1 MSTPHFTIVTLHP
14 PGETGLG
21 TSVALG
27 VVGMRTLK
35 GARQEAVM
43 ETQSQLTLLDLI
55 EAVAEVTDSE
65 AEQVSVV
72 AHLVNSGRVRLTGNF
87 RGSQLR

>member
-1 MSTPHFTIVTLHP
+1 MIGTPAHN
-14 PGETGLG
+14 
-21 TSVALG
+21 
-27 VVGMRTLK
+27 
-35 GARQEAVM
+35 GARQEVVM

-87 RGSQLR
+87 RGAQIR

>member
-1 MSTPHFTIVTLHP
+1 MIGTPTLQ
-14 PGETGLG
+14 
-21 TSVALG
+21 
-27 VVGMRTLK
+27 
-35 GARQEAVM
+35 GARQEVM
-43 ETQSQLTLLDLI
+43 VETQAQLTLLDLI

-72 AHLVNSGRVRLTGNF
+72 AHLVNSGRVRLIGNF

>member
-1 MSTPHFTIVTLHP
+1 LQR
-14 PGETGLG
+14 G
-21 TSVALG
+21 
-27 VVGMRTLK
+27 RW
-35 GARQEAVM
+35 QERKEVVM

-72 AHLVNSGRVRLTGNF
+72 AHLVNSGRVRLIGNF
-87 RGSQLR
+87 RGQKIQ

>member
-1 MSTPHFTIVTLHP
+1 MGAP
-14 PGETGLG
+14 
-21 TSVALG
+21 A
-27 VVGMRTLK
+27 RT
-35 GARQEAVM
+35 GARQEAKM
-43 ETQSQLTLLDLI
+43 ETQSQLMLLDLI

-72 AHLVNSGRVRLTGNF
+72 AHLVNSGRVRLSGTF

>member
-1 MSTPHFTIVTLHP
+1 
-14 PGETGLG
+14 
-21 TSVALG
+21 
-27 VVGMRTLK
+27 
-35 GARQEAVM
+35 M

-72 AHLVNSGRVRLTGNF
+72 AHLVNSGRVRLTGTF
-87 RGSQLR
+87 RGALLR

>member
-1 MSTPHFTIVTLHP
+1 
-14 PGETGLG
+14 
-21 TSVALG
+21 
-27 VVGMRTLK
+27 
-35 GARQEAVM
+35 M

-87 RGSQLR
+87 RGRKIQ

>member
-1 MSTPHFTIVTLHP
+1 
-14 PGETGLG
+14 
-21 TSVALG
+21 
-27 VVGMRTLK
+27 MRRRS

-43 ETQSQLTLLDLI
+43 ETSTQLTLLDLI

-72 AHLVNSGRVRLTGNF
+72 AHLVNSGRVRLSGNF
-87 RGSQLR
+87 RGAQLR

>member
-1 MSTPHFTIVTLHP
+1 M
-14 PGETGLG
+14 
-21 TSVALG
+21 VALTG
-27 VVGMRTLK
+27 THPEVDM
-35 GARQEAVM
+35 Q
-43 ETQSQLTLLDLI
+43 TQAQLTLLDLI

-87 RGSQLR
+87 RGAKLI